1 MKLPDFI
8 KFPVVLIIVAS
19 IAAVALAFLYKAT
32 LPAKGRIQAEI
43 TQSAYKVVMPDAATF
58 EDAKAEVDGATFDYK
73 IAKASDGK
81 VLGDIGEGAAEGY
94 SSKLRIM
101 VGVKKDFTINAIK
114 VLYQKETPGLGDKVN
129 EILSKKTWW
138 TVITGTSPDEAGL
151 RPWFQTQFDGKK
163 MPVKVQKDGGTIDA
177 ITGATI
183 SSRAVC
189 HAVNEAVADLKQAIQ
204 SKK

>member
-1 MKLPDFI
+1 MKLPDYI
-8 KFPVVLIIVAS
+8 KFPVVLIIVAA
-19 IAAVALAFLYKAT
+19 IAAVVLAWLYKVT
-32 LPAKGRIQAEI
+32 LPTKLRIQAQI
-43 TQSAYKVVMPDAATF
+43 TQSAYKIVMPDASKF
-58 EDAKAEVDGATFDYK
+58 EDAKAEVDGAPFEYK
-73 IAKASDGK
+73 VAKNGSGE
-81 VLGDIGEGAAEGY
+81 VIGYIGEGAAEGY

-138 TVITGTSPDEAGL
+138 TVINGTSPDEAGL
-151 RPWFQTQFDGKK
+151 RPWFQIQFDGKK
-163 MPVKVQKDGGTIDA
+163 MPVKVQKDGGAIDA

-189 HAVNEAVADLKQAIQ
+189 HAVNEAIADLRKAVES
-204 SKK
+204 SK